1 VSSLVL
7 VLEAVTSS
15 CCGAPSV
22 SGCPPRGEI
31 RCSACG
37 HRTPTSFRGKPRR
50 SRSLPPWTW
59 PGEIL
64 GRSLAR
70 RAMEDAATKG
80 RLRP

>member
-1 VSSLVL
+1 MERLILVLASVSSP
-7 VLEAVTSS
+7 
-15 CCGAPSV
+15 CCGAPTV
-22 SGCPPRGEI
+22 SGCPPRDEL

-64 GRSLAR
+64 GRRLAL
-70 RAMEDAATKG
+70 RAIEDAVTKG